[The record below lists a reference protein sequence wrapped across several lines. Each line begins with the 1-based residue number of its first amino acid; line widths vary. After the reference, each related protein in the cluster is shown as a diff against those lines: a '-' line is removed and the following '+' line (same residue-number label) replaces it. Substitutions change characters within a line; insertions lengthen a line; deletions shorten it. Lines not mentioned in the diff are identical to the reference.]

1 MKSNQKILIIDDDRL
16 VGSSISLLLKKKD
29 YEIVYLSHPSKIK
42 VFFQE
47 NRVDLVI
54 LDMNFAIDTS
64 GKQGLAALQLIQSL
78 QKNVPVILI
87 TGWATVQLAVTG
99 MKYGAVDFFAKPW
112 ENAKL
117 LESID
122 KFIQTQPVITQN
134 PNYIVGKHE
143 SIQQLWK
150 IIRKVSQT
158 DASILISGPS
168 GSGKELI
175 AEAIHQNSNR
185 VEAPLVKV
193 NLGAIPSTLF
203 ESEMFGV
210 SKGAF
215 TGAERTRIG
224 KFEKANNGTIFL
236 DEIGELAIEN
246 QVKLLRILQERQFE
260 KLGSNL
266 EQKLNVRIVSA
277 TNKDLPKLISE
288 GKFRDDLYY
297 RLNVIEIKIPS
308 LDERKSDIP
317 ILAKHFVEQLNNIYD
332 RAIYLELP
340 TLKWLE
346 NQSYAGNVRQL
357 KNMIQRAYILSEKAS
372 LSIKDFQQADTISIG
387 EKPIQKLNELE
398 KRMVQRALK
407 YYNFNISKSADS
419 LGITRSALYRKMTKH
434 KLERE

>member
-1 MKSNQKILIIDDDRL
+1 MKNKQKILIIDDDRL
-16 VGSSISLLLKKKD
+16 VSSSISLLLRKRD
-29 YEIVYLSHPSKIK
+29 YVMDFISHPSKIEAY
-42 VFFQE
+42 FQD
-47 NRVDLVI
+47 NSVDLVI

-64 GKQGLAALQLIQSL
+64 GKQGLAALQLILSL
-78 QKNVPVILI
+78 QKAVPVILI

-122 KFIQTQPVITQN
+122 RFIQTQPEIIDN
-134 PNYIVGKHE
+134 PNYIVGQHE
-143 SIQQLWK
+143 SIRKLWK
-150 IIRKVSQT
+150 VIHKVSLT
-158 DASILISGPS
+158 DASILITGPS

-185 VEAPLVKV
+185 ADENLVKI

-210 SKGAF
+210 SQGAF
-215 TGAERTRIG
+215 TGADRTRIG

-266 EQKLNVRIVSA
+266 EQKLNVRIVAA
-277 TNKDLPKLISE
+277 TNKDLSQLIAKGE
-288 GKFRDDLYY
+288 FREDLYY
-297 RLNVIEIKIPS
+297 RLNVIELKIPS
-308 LDERKSDIP
+308 LAERKSDIP

-332 RAIYLELP
+332 RAIFLEAP

-346 NQSYAGNVRQL
+346 NQTYSGNVRQL

-372 LSIKDFQQADTISIG
+372 LSIRDFQQTDAISLG
-387 EKPIQKLNELE
+387 EAPIQKLNDLE
-398 KRMVQRALK
+398 KKMVERALK
-407 YYNFNISKSADS
+407 YHDFNISKSANA
-419 LGITRSALYRKMTKH
+419 LGITRSALYRKIAKY
-434 KLERE
+434 KLDRD

>member
-1 MKSNQKILIIDDDRL
+1 MKSKQKILIVDDDRL
-16 VGSSISLLLKKKD
+16 VSSSISLLLKKRD
-29 YEIVYLSHPSKIK
+29 YDIVYLSHPSKIK
-42 VFFQE
+42 AFFQE

-54 LDMNFAIDTS
+54 LDMNFTIDTS
-64 GKQGLAALQLIQSL
+64 GKQGLTALQLIQSL
-78 QKNVPVILI
+78 QKGVPVILI

-122 KFIQTQPVITQN
+122 KFIQEQPEITEH

-150 IIRKVSQT
+150 VIHKVSQT
-158 DASILISGPS
+158 DASILITGPS

-185 VEAPLVKV
+185 ADEKLVKV

-210 SKGAF
+210 SQGAF
-215 TGAERTRIG
+215 TGADRTRIG

-236 DEIGELAIEN
+236 DEVGELAIEN

-266 EQKLNVRIVSA
+266 EQKLNVRIIAA

-297 RLNVIEIKIPS
+297 RLNVIEIKVPS

-317 ILAKHFVEQLNNIYD
+317 ILAKHFVAELNTIYD
-332 RAIYLELP
+332 KAIYLEAP
-340 TLKWLE
+340 TLVWLE
-346 NQSYAGNVRQL
+346 NQSYNGNVRQL
-357 KNMIQRAYILSEKAS
+357 KNMIQRAYILSEKES
-372 LSIKDFQQADTISIG
+372 LSVKDFQQTHTITIG
-387 EKPIQKLNELE
+387 EKPIQKLHELE
-398 KRMVQRALK
+398 KKMVERALK
-407 YYNFNISKSADS
+407 YYNYNISKSADS
-419 LGITRSALYRKMTKH
+419 LGITRSALYRKIAKY
-434 KLERE
+434 KLDRD